1 MKQRKLPPNNL
12 KGENMTTTVEQAIRQ
27 ADELHATAAAALA
40 AARDA
45 QNRADAAGQ
54 VLASKRDA
62 ARLAWARRT
71 HAARQSDIADAERT
85 VETARSAFYRI
96 AGQDITKAM
105 LAYMAWQDASARHY
119 ATATRHESAAN
130 TVGSD
135 FVRPFTL
142 TVPPFSVA
150 LDGALATRHVNV
162 NADALDVWQA
172 ELQAVLDGVT
182 T

>member
-1 MKQRKLPPNNL
+1 
-12 KGENMTTTVEQAIRQ
+12 MTTTVEQAIRH

-62 ARLAWARRT
+62 ARLAWSRRT
-71 HAARQSDIADAERT
+71 HAMRQSDIADVERT
-85 VETARSAFYRI
+85 VETARSEFYRI
-96 AGQDITKAM
+96 AVQDITKA
-105 LAYMAWQDASARHY
+105 LQAYTAWQDAVARHY
-119 ATATRHESAAN
+119 ATASRHENAAS
-130 TVGSD
+130 TIGSD
-135 FVRPFTL
+135 FVRPFAPSL
-142 TVPPFSVA
+142 PPFSVA
-150 LDGALATRHVNV
+150 LDGALGNRHANA
-162 NADALDVWQA
+162 NADALDAWQA

>member
-1 MKQRKLPPNNL
+1 
-12 KGENMTTTVEQAIRQ
+12 MTSSAVEQAIRQ

-40 AARDA
+40 TARDA
-45 QNRADAAGQ
+45 QDRADAAGQ

-71 HAARQSDIADAERT
+71 HATRQADIADAEQT
-85 VETARSAFYRI
+85 VETARSEFYRV
-96 AGQDITKAM
+96 AAADINKAM
-105 LAYMAWQDASARHY
+105 HAYAAWQDASARHY
-119 ATATRHESAAN
+119 ATATRHENAAAYI
-130 TVGSD
+130 GSD

-150 LDGALATRHVNV
+150 LDGALGTRHVNV
-162 NADALDVWQA
+162 NADALDAWQA

>member
-1 MKQRKLPPNNL
+1 MNWPSKRPNNL
-12 KGENMTTTVEQAIRQ
+12 KGETMTTTVEQAIRQ
-27 ADELHATAAAALA
+27 ADALHATAAAALA
-40 AARDA
+40 AAHAA
-45 QNRADAAGQ
+45 QTKADAAGQ
-54 VLASKRDA
+54 DLASKRDA

-71 HAARQSDIADAERT
+71 HANCQADIADVERT
-85 VETARSAFYRI
+85 VEQARSAFYRI

-105 LAYMAWQDASARHY
+105 LAYAAWQDASARHY
-119 ATATRHESAAN
+119 ATVTRHESAAN

-150 LDGALATRHVNV
+150 LDGALATRHVNA
-162 NADALDVWQA
+162 NADALDAWQA